1 MRRLALPLIFLA
13 GLFVVRLFPQ
23 QPAAPQTAAQA
34 LVSISG
40 VVTDPTGTVI
50 PNAKVDAKRLPNGP
64 AASTT
69 SDANGRYQFTNLAP
83 GEYEITFTMPG
94 FKSYIHKLTA
104 RNGQRLQI
112 NALLQVGNVSETI
125 AVQADAARREKL
137 SPYNR
142 AQPVGA
148 SAGEGGFMG
157 VAVPMAGNGSIAGT
171 VMGPPRR
178 PSSGIRR
185 PSGPYNTEQYDIY
198 VENEFSQV
206 KNSPLSTFST
216 DVDTASYSNVR
227 RFLNEEQMPPAGSV
241 RIEELINYFSYDY
254 PVPENGKP
262 VSMTTRL
269 MNSPW
274 NRGRQLLQ
282 IGLRTKPI
290 PWENTPPCN
299 LTFLIDVSGSM
310 MPYDRLPLVKQ
321 GLKMLVTQLRPEDQ
335 VAMVVYAGAAGVVL
349 PPTKGSQAQ
358 VILDAIDRL
367 EAGGSTHG
375 SAGIRLA
382 YELARDTYRKKAT
395 NRVILATDGDFNI
408 GVSSD
413 SELVS
418 LIEKERESGIFL
430 SVLGVGRD
438 NLKDSRMEK
447 LADHGNGN
455 YSYLDSVSEA
465 RRVLVQQMGA
475 TLVTVAKDVKLQI
488 EFNPEHVKAWRL
500 IGYENRLL
508 RDEDFN
514 DDKKDAGDLGA
525 GHQVTAFYE
534 LIPAGSDENTPGV
547 DPLRYQKEAAQK
559 PAAKS
564 VHNEAAWLKLRYKE
578 PTAGKSELLEWPVS
592 SQAIAIDSAPA
603 DTRFA
608 AAVAEYGILL
618 RGSKF
623 KGDANFGHALQVAS
637 RAVGEDAA
645 GPRAEFLD
653 LLKRA
658 SKLTKHQPE
667 RE

>member
-1 MRRLALPLIFLA
+1 MRRLVLPLIVLA
-13 GLFVVRLFPQ
+13 GLCAVRLFPQ
-23 QPAAPQTAAQA
+23 QSTPTEQA
-34 LVSISG
+34 SQAVSISG
-40 VVTDPTGTVI
+40 VVTDPAGAAI
-50 PNAKVDAKRLPNGP
+50 PNVQVDAKRLSDSVTV
-64 AASTT
+64 STR
-69 SDANGRYQFTNLAP
+69 SDSQGRYQFRNLMP
-83 GEYEITFTMPG
+83 GQYEITFSILG
-94 FKSYIHKLTA
+94 FA
-104 RNGQRLQI
+104 PQVQRVTF
-112 NALLQVGNVSETI
+112 ASGK
-125 AVQADAARREKL
+125 AVQVNATLRLGQTNEQVSVDASARSERKL
-137 SPYNR
+137 SPFGK
-142 AQPVGA
+142 AKVAAAAPPAPIMVG
-148 SAGEGGFMG
+148 GVYGGMDRRLD
-157 VAVPMAGNGSIAGT
+157 PSQ
-171 VMGPPRR
+171 PRR
-178 PSSGIRR
+178 GIRR
-185 PSGPYNTEQYDIY
+185 PSGPFNTEQYDTY

-227 RFLNEEQMPPAGSV
+227 RFLNEGRMPPAGSV

-262 VSMTTRL
+262 VSMTTQL
-269 MNSPW
+269 MNSTW
-274 NRGRQLLQ
+274 NHGRQLLQ

-310 MPYDRLPLVKQ
+310 MPYDRLPLIKQ

-395 NRVILATDGDFNI
+395 NRVILATDGDFNV

-455 YSYLDSVSEA
+455 YSYLDSMNEA

-500 IGYENRLL
+500 VGYENRLL

-547 DPLRYQKEAAQK
+547 DPLRYQKDAAQK
-559 PAAKS
+559 PSAKS
-564 VHNEAAWLKLRYKE
+564 ARNEVAWLKLRYKE

-592 SQAIAIDSAPA
+592 NQAMSFDSAPA

-623 KGDANFGHALQVAS
+623 KGDASFGHALQVAS

-645 GPRAEFLD
+645 GPRAEFLE
-653 LLKRA
+653 LLKKA
-658 SKLTKHQPE
+658 AKLNKHYPE
-667 RE
+667 ME